1 MRILAVDSSAK
12 TAGVAI
18 CDDDKIVG
26 EFFIDNGL
34 THSHTLMPMIQ
45 SCIDL
50 SGVSLSSL
58 DAYAVSI
65 GPGSFTGLRIGI
77 ACVKGIATVSE
88 KPCYGVSTLEA
99 IAYGTTLQ
107 DATLCCLMD
116 ARCQQVYAA
125 AFSIQNG
132 VIIRT
137 LEDSALTITDFI
149 QRVAASVTS
158 SPIVLAG
165 DAATMYL
172 ERFLEAG
179 LEAAVIP
186 QLQRFPRAYGVARAV
201 FSNEATIKAVAANDL
216 LPKYLRVPQAEREL
230 KGKRGD

>member
-18 CDDDKIVG
+18 CDDDKLLG

-34 THSHTLMPMIQ
+34 THSQTLMPMIQ
-45 SCIDL
+45 ACVNHT
-50 SGVSLSSL
+50 GVSLSSL

-77 ACVKGIATVSE
+77 ASVKGIASVSE

-99 IAYGTTLQ
+99 LAYGATAQ
-107 DATLCCLMD
+107 DAMLCCIMD

-132 VIIRT
+132 GVKRL
-137 LEDSALTITDFI
+137 LEDTALTITDFVRRI
-149 QRVAASVTS
+149 AALGQST
-158 SPIVLAG
+158 PIVLTG
-165 DAATMYL
+165 DAATLYL
-172 ERFLEAG
+172 DRFLEAG
-179 LEAAVIP
+179 LEAGVIP

-201 FSNEATIKAVAANDL
+201 FSNTVTIKAVAANDL
-216 LPKYLRVPQAEREL
+216 VPVYLRVPQAEREL
-230 KGKRGD
+230 KEKRGD